1 MTVVVVDR
9 RGVSQTSTFRTTRI
23 SSTIRTRAGMSVSA
37 AGARGVVI
45 AKIGFDKRTMK
56 WSKRLGVSVTV
67 KDRRG
72 HLVRGA
78 ALRLT
83 GAPARYLTSGSI
95 RSGFTNRLGQAKFTY
110 RLHPSAFAACG
121 CKQFVLTAR
130 ASTLRAW
137 TKKSAATRCRRSARR

>member
-1 MTVVVVDR
+1 M
-9 RGVSQTSTFRTTRI
+9 
-23 SSTIRTRAGMSVSA
+23 
-37 AGARGVVI
+37 
-45 AKIGFDKRTMK
+45 
-56 WSKRLGVSVTV
+56 TV

-72 HLVRGA
+72 YLVRGA

-83 GAPARYLTSGSI
+83 GAPARYLASGSI

-110 RLHPSAFAACG
+110 RLHPRAFAACG

-137 TKKSAATRCRRSARR
+137 TKKSATTRLPAPARR